1 MNNKIKKLLC
11 AAVLLSGAFVSL
23 SYFGN
28 SIDVQTITAIA
39 TIAGLV
45 GVTRFEE
52 YIGEKFDN
60 NV

>member
-1 MNNKIKKLLC
+1 MNSKLKIVLC
-11 AAVLLSGAFVSL
+11 VAVLLSGAFVSL

-28 SIDVQTITAIA
+28 SVDAQTITAIA
-39 TIAGLV
+39 TIAGLI

-52 YIGEKFDN
+52 YIGEKFDS